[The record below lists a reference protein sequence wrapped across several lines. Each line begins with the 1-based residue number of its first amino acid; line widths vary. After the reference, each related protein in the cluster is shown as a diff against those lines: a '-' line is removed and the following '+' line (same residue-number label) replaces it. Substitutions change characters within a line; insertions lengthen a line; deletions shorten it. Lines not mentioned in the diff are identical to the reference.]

1 VSIYNHIQK
10 IYSSSFVHFPGHATL
25 SHAAATTPARAESAG
40 GTATGGRRTAAR
52 CGSWSYPE
60 VRYAVLAS
68 LCAQHHHR
76 RSLKTPRPVSGCSPG
91 TGGWGVAGPVP
102 RSGAPER
109 TARRCGAPPE
119 SHRTTG
125 TGQVQRSWT
134 QAFRALLCTSLTV
147 HYPAPHDAT
156 ACGER
161 AKRRMVPY
169 PPFSAPCCAYALWT
183 YARDVTRPLTLWSLS
198 GGGVRML
205 TTFARCPTRS
215 HLDYMSAAKP
225 PSPPPPP
232 PP

>member
-1 VSIYNHIQK
+1 MLLGVRGAQPWH
-10 IYSSSFVHFPGHATL
+10 GGLWCDDADGTL
-25 SHAAATTPARAESAG
+25 TPRS
-40 GTATGGRRTAAR
+40 TV
-52 CGSWSYPE
+52 CGSGI
-60 VRYAVLAS
+60 S
-68 LCAQHHHR
+68 LCATSSPAITENSAPRVRVFTGHR
-76 RSLKTPRPVSGCSPG
+76 GAGSRVRTRS
-91 TGGWGVAGPVP
+91 A
-102 RSGAPER
+102 SGAPPP
-109 TARRCGAPPE
+109 APPE
-119 SHRTTG
+119 SHLTTG
-125 TGQVQRSWT
+125 TGQVQHSWT

-147 HYPAPHDAT
+147 HYPAPHNAT

-198 GGGVRML
+198 GGGMSML

>member
-1 VSIYNHIQK
+1 MSIHNHIQQ

-25 SHAAATTPARAESAG
+25 SHAAATTPARAESPG
-40 GTATGGRRTAAR
+40 VDRYRYRLPYRRPLVVPRSTV
-52 CGSWSYPE
+52 CGSGI
-60 VRYAVLAS
+60 S
-68 LCAQHHHR
+68 LCATSSPAITENSAPRVRVFTGHRGVGSR
-76 RSLKTPRPVSGCSPG
+76 RS
-91 TGGWGVAGPVP
+91 GPP
-102 RSGAPER
+102 AP
-109 TARRCGAPPE
+109 APPE

-147 HYPAPHDAT
+147 HYPAPLDAT

-225 PSPPPPP
+225 ESPPPPP